1 MLIKSCLFSSQK
13 KKMHNLKLLFALVL
27 KDFRAL
33 IHPRFILLEQYKIR
47 VHYGD
52 PVSPFVLIGDTVS
65 SLPEMSTFLNK
76 HFKARKLSVV
86 FSVG

>member
-1 MLIKSCLFSSQK
+1 
-13 KKMHNLKLLFALVL
+13 MHNLKLSFALVL

-52 PVSPFVLIGDTVS
+52 PISPFVLIGDTVS

-76 HFKARKLSVV
+76 PFKACKLSVV
-86 FSVG
+86 FPVG

>member
-1 MLIKSCLFSSQK
+1 
-13 KKMHNLKLLFALVL
+13 MHNLKLSFALVL

-33 IHPRFILLEQYKIR
+33 IHPRFILVEQYKIR

-65 SLPEMSTFLNK
+65 SLPEMSTFPNK
-76 HFKARKLSVV
+76 PFKACRPSVV
-86 FSVG
+86 FLVG